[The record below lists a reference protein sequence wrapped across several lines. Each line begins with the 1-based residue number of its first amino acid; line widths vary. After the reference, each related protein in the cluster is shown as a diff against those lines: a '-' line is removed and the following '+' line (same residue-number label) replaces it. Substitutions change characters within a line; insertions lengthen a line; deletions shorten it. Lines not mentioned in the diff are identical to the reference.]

1 MALESCIARGAH
13 IHVLLPVMVCVQ
25 IDVES
30 LPTVVS
36 GALEKPEATP
46 EMCIRFLLWKNM
58 SCLIQGWSI
67 NRVD

>member
-46 EMCIRFLLWKNM
+46 RNVHKISALEKYELFDTGL
-58 SCLIQGWSI
+58 
-67 NRVD
+67 VDQ